1 MMTVQRGLIS
11 GLFFAT
17 LLGVGGCSL
26 PKQQDTGS
34 DLDQATSTT
43 DAVEGDTTPEGEGL
57 IGLLRQRE
65 DPKAD
70 DPSWSPI
77 RPQQPPEHYATA
89 TGSLFNT
96 SQQRDLYNGSK
107 PSGLGDIVTVMLEE
121 NTQAQKSA
129 SSDLAKSN
137 DLSMD
142 PLSLGGEEITIGERT
157 LSYEVSNDNSST
169 GSSSADQSNSL
180 QGSISVQVINV
191 LANGNLMVRGEK
203 WLTLNTGD
211 EYIRLSGTIRPADIG
226 PDNTIAS
233 TRISNAR
240 IQYSGTGERQD
251 TQEQGWLARFFNVT
265 L

>member
-1 MMTVQRGLIS
+1 MMAVQRGLIS

-17 LLGVGGCSL
+17 LLGMGGCSL
-26 PKQQDTGS
+26 PGQQDTGS